1 MLPIQGGMLAVFI
14 FYWSQ
19 SLVKTMRF
27 ERKTLV
33 ATHLLNL
40 QNE

>member
-1 MLPIQGGMLAVFI
+1 MNFLETGRNC